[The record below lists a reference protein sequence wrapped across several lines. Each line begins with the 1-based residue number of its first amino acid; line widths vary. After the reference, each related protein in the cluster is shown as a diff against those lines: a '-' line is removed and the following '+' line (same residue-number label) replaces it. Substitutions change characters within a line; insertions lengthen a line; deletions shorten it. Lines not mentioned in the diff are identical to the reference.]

1 MNKVK
6 RFAGLA
12 KHAFTVLMK
21 KVSASTKEKGELVGI
36 DVDLKADKYTNV
48 IESRRNQYY
57 TLIATDLLDYAKKAL
72 KGGSGQVELALKKA
86 MNKQVATI
94 NQFLKKHYFLDEK
107 PLPTPFPDVVR
118 RRKK

>member
-12 KHAFTVLMK
+12 KHAFTVLMQK
-21 KVSASTKEKGELVGI
+21 ISASTKEKGEMVGI

-48 IESRRNQYY
+48 ISRDTKKYY
-57 TLIATDLLDYAKKAL
+57 TLIATDLLDYAKSAL
-72 KGGSGQVELALKKA
+72 KGGGPQVDLALKKA

-94 NQFLKKHYFLDEK
+94 NQFLKKHYFFDEK
-107 PLPTPFPDVVR
+107 LPTPFPDIVR
-118 RRKK
+118 RR